1 MLLEI
6 DGWKHGITFSSS
18 HFIIGHN
25 KCGRLHGHNYGIRL
39 KMEGEMNKNYMLMDF
54 VVVKRAL
61 RNIAERLDHRVL
73 LPERSPYAEIREEDG
88 ESIEFIGA
96 GKRYVFPKNDV
107 VLLPLEATSAEELAK
122 YVHSLFLQAVPL
134 PDNIKRL
141 EIAVD
146 EEMGQGIWYSPE
158 D

>member
-6 DGWKHGITFSSS
+6 DGWRHGIVFSSS

-25 KCGRLHGHNYGIRL
+25 KCGRLHGHNYGVRL
-39 KMEGEMNKNYMLMDF
+39 RMEGEMDKNYMLMDF

-61 RNIAERLDHRVL
+61 REIAEELDHRVL
-73 LPERSPYAEIREEDG
+73 LPAKSPYAEINEDG
-88 ESIEFIGA
+88 DSLEFTGA
-96 GKRYVFPKNDV
+96 GKRYVFPKKDI
-107 VLLPLEATSAEELAK
+107 LQLPLEATSAEELAK
-122 YVHSLFLQAVPL
+122 YVYERFTEMVPL
-134 PDNIKRL
+134 PENIRRL

-158 D
+158 

>member
-18 HFIIGHN
+18 HFIIGHT

-39 KMEGEMNKNYMLMDF
+39 RMEGEMDREYMLMDF

-61 RNIAERLDHRVL
+61 RGIAEELDHRVL
-73 LPERSPYAEIREEDG
+73 LPGRSPYAEIDEDG
-88 ESIEFIGA
+88 ESVEFRGA
-96 GKRYVFPKNDV
+96 GKRYVFPRKDV
-107 VLLPLEATSAEELAK
+107 LILPIEATSAEELAK
-122 YVHSLFLQAVPL
+122 YVYSRFADSVEIP
-134 PDNIKRL
+134 PSIRKVW
-141 EIAVD
+141 IAVD

-158 D
+158 

>member
-6 DGWKHGITFSSS
+6 DGWRHGITFSSS

-39 KMEGEMNKNYMLMDF
+39 RMEGKMDKNYMLMDF

-61 RNIAERLDHRVL
+61 REIAEELDHRVL
-73 LPERSPYAEIREEDG
+73 LPEKSPYAEISEDAG
-88 ESIEFIGA
+88 SVEFIGA
-96 GKRYVFPKNDV
+96 GKRYVFPKNDII
-107 VLLPLEATSAEELAK
+107 LLPLEATSAEELAK
-122 YVHSLFLQAVPL
+122 YVYSRFVDMVEIP
-134 PDNIKRL
+134 PNIGK
-141 EIAVD
+141 IWVAVD